1 MNQFFSCAL
10 VSLPIKMKS
19 YPFTVL
25 KKIYTGTCTELFNT
39 AIQVYKSIKQFSKK
53 IMYSNLK
60 LNLH

>member
-10 VSLPIKMKS
+10 ISLQTKMKS

-25 KKIYTGTCTELFNT
+25 EKINTCTELFNT

>member
-10 VSLPIKMKS
+10 VSLPIKMNI

-25 KKIYTGTCTELFNT
+25 EKINTCTELFNT

>member
-10 VSLPIKMKS
+10 ISLQTKMKS

-25 KKIYTGTCTELFNT
+25 EKINTCTELFNT
-39 AIQVYKSIKQFSKK
+39 AMQVYKSIKQFSKK

-60 LNLH
+60 LNLY

>member
-10 VSLPIKMKS
+10 VSLPTKMKS

-25 KKIYTGTCTELFNT
+25 EKIYTCTELFNT